1 MSLKTTLLA
10 ALSLT
15 GSALAAPASTDLTKR
30 ATETI
35 YLSNCVTTG
44 SAYSKSGMFYYS
56 ASEDSQN
63 GASPSSGNYATV
75 NGGSLVGWEGASVSG
90 TFGSGVTF
98 TAQIEGGSHAAYS
111 YSGSGSNGYRTFACY
126 RDNERLLFTGSEK
139 WGKCYSVYYCL

>member
-1 MSLKTTLLA
+1 MSLKPTLLT
-10 ALSLT
+10 LLLT
-15 GSALAAPASTDLTKR
+15 STALAAPADLTKR
-30 ATETI
+30 APETI

-63 GASPSSGNYATV
+63 GAPPSSGNYATV

-98 TAQIEGGSHAAYS
+98 TSQIEGGAHAAYS
-111 YSGSGSNGYRTFACY
+111 YSGSGSNGYRSFACY
-126 RDNERLLFTGSEK
+126 RDNERLLFAGSEK